1 MVDFEIPIPIKLAS
15 LFLLLSLLNH
25 TTESAP
31 TYASHSCSNSSFFTP
46 NSTYQANL
54 DLLLSALS
62 SNSTNQ
68 DGFFKTQVGQNQPN
82 IVTGLFLCRA
92 DLTPTACKD
101 CISVATKDIQKRCPL
116 DKVVLIWYDECTLR
130 YSNETFLNN
139 LVPYVNFFTTNQS
152 VVELD
157 QFNGLLASTMKS
169 LAQRAANSQSNKKFA
184 TAVDKFTSSLTLY
197 SLVQCTPELSVSECL
212 TCLDSAIASLPTC
225 CNGKQGGKVLLPSS
239 NVRYELYPFF
249 NSTASSPALPPGGK
263 KLSSITIVAIVIPI
277 AVSVVLLFIG
287 CCFFCRRARKKYN
300 TLPDENGGVDIT
312 NVESLQFDL
321 DIIEAATNKFSEDN
335 KIGEGG
341 FGAVYKGTLPN
352 GQHIAVK
359 RLSVRSGQG
368 AVEFKNE
375 VVLVAKLQHR
385 NLVRLLGFCLGG
397 EEKILVYE
405 YVPNKS
411 LDYFLFE
418 PSKQGELD
426 WSKRYKV
433 IEGITRGILYLHE
446 DSRLRIIHRDI
457 KASNVLLDDNMN
469 PKISDFGMARI
480 FVVDQTQANTN
491 RIVGTFGY
499 MSPEYAMHGRYS
511 VKSDVFSFGVL
522 VLEIISGKK
531 NTHFYQSELAEDLLS
546 YAWKQWRNGTPL
558 ELLDPSLRNS
568 YSRNEVI
575 SLLSLTKTESTLTY
589 SATASKDILRR
600 CPLDKVT
607 IIWAENDQFNDVLAN
622 VMNSLATRA
631 SNSDSG
637 KKFTMEEDEFMSS
650 KSLCFR
656 SAIAALPT
664 CCNGKQDGRV
674 LLPSCNIRY
683 ELYPFYSI
691 TSASPIV
698 PPLTP
703 AGENKMSSLTI
714 LVAIAIPIA
723 VSVFLFFISCCFLR
737 RRASKKFNTL
747 PEENGEE

>member
-1 MVDFEIPIPIKLAS
+1 MLGDLAIEVTKMFS
-15 LFLLLSLLNH
+15 SKFPRLLLCLWLITLLSL
-25 TTESAP
+25 TSSTESAP
-31 TYASHSCSNSSFFTP
+31 TYSADYCVNTTLFTA
-46 NSTYQANL
+46 NSTYQTNL
-54 DLLLSALS
+54 NLVLSSLT
-62 SNSTNQ
+62 SNSTNNN
-68 DGFFKTQVGQNQPN
+68 GFHNASAGGNTPDEDV
-82 IVTGLFLCRA
+82 VSGLFLCRG
-92 DLTPTACKD
+92 DVNTTVCQD
-101 CISVATKDIQKRCPL
+101 CVATAKQELLRRCPL
-116 DKVVLIWYDECTLR
+116 NKVAIIWYDECLLR
-130 YSNETFLNN
+130 YSNQSIFATINE
-139 LVPYVNFFTTNQS
+139 VPGFDLPGSQNITEAESDRFDDV
-152 VVELD
+152 
-157 QFNGLLASTMKS
+157 LASAMNS
-169 LAQRAANSQSNKKFA
+169 LATKASNSNSGKKFA
-184 TAVDKFTSSLTLY
+184 TEEDEVTSSKKLY
-197 SLVQCTPELSVSECL
+197 SLGQCTPDLTVSDCYR
-212 TCLDSAIASLPTC
+212 CFRSAIGDLPTC
-225 CNGKQGGKVLLPSS
+225 CTGKQGARVVLPSC
-239 NVRYELYPFF
+239 NIRYEVYPFY
-249 NSTASSPALPPGGK
+249 NITSASPILPPLAPPGEK

-300 TLPDENGGVDIT
+300 TLPEENGGVEIT

-359 RLSVRSGQG
+359 RLLARCGQG

-426 WSKRYKV
+426 WSKRYKI
-433 IEGITRGILYLHE
+433 IEGIARGILYLHE
-446 DSRLRIIHRDI
+446 DSRLRIIHRDV
-457 KASNVLLDDNMN
+457 KASNVLLDDDMN

-575 SLLSLTKTESTLTY
+575 RCIHMGLLCVQENPANRPTMATISL
-589 SATASKDILRR
+589 IL
-600 CPLDKVT
+600 
-607 IIWAENDQFNDVLAN
+607 
-622 VMNSLATRA
+622 NS
-631 SNSDSG
+631 
-637 KKFTMEEDEFMSS
+637 SS
-650 KSLCFR
+650 
-656 SAIAALPT
+656 
-664 CCNGKQDGRV
+664 V
-674 LLPSCNIRY
+674 
-683 ELYPFYSI
+683 
-691 TSASPIV
+691 
-698 PPLTP
+698 
-703 AGENKMSSLTI
+703 
-714 LVAIAIPIA
+714 
-723 VSVFLFFISCCFLR
+723 
-737 RRASKKFNTL
+737 TL
-747 PEENGEE
+747 PLPQQPAFLHRSRAKLNKPITELESDQHTNQSNGWSVNEASFTEIYPR